1 MLSYLPDNMPLTNI
15 SRQFLLSVLFYGNR
29 DKYLEL
35 YEEYKNIQV
44 QKSTS
49 SNRKFTAI
57 ITDEMRE
64 LLKNYDPVCLW
75 VNKILFNNRNFVI
88 CRNVIPNNRFI
99 KQNNPING
107 LRIVD
112 SNQQVQDMSK
122 ENQIGGQNAIPQQ
135 NNNVIRIITTSNS
148 GIRRDGIRSNNSND
162 NEINI
167 DAD

>member
-64 LLKNYDPVCLW
+64 LLKNYNPVYL
-75 VNKILFNNRNFVI
+75 
-88 CRNVIPNNRFI
+88 
-99 KQNNPING
+99 
-107 LRIVD
+107 
-112 SNQQVQDMSK
+112 
-122 ENQIGGQNAIPQQ
+122 
-135 NNNVIRIITTSNS
+135 
-148 GIRRDGIRSNNSND
+148 
-162 NEINI
+162 
-167 DAD
+167 